1 MKKLAVESIIKPMEE
16 DIALK
21 PCVGPEDRI
30 TGAIEVM
37 LRNDLKR
44 IAVIEG
50 TRPVGMITLQ
60 DALKEL
66 GLEEDLKSK
75 RSRAVVFQGRK
86 FILDK

>member
-16 DIALK
+16 EITLK
-21 PCVGPEDRI
+21 PFVGPEDRI
-30 TGAIEVM
+30 TEAIEVM

-50 TRPVGMITLQ
+50 TRPVGMITLD
-60 DALKEL
+60 DALKKL

-75 RSRAVVFQGRK
+75 GSRAVVFQGRK